1 MGSLW
6 AAQAH
11 PLSVTNC
18 AMAMDAAHGF
28 GIDDLVDEGAVTR
41 EAVLL

>member
-1 MGSLW
+1 MCGFW

-18 AMAMDAAHGF
+18 AMAVNAAHGF
-28 GIDDLVDEGAVTR
+28 GSDDLVDEGAVTC
-41 EAVLL
+41 EAILL

>member
-1 MGSLW
+1 MRCLC

-18 AMAMDAAHGF
+18 AVAMNAAHGF

>member
-1 MGSLW
+1 MRVLC
-6 AAQAH
+6 ATQAH
-11 PLSVTNC
+11 PLSVTSR
-18 AMAMDAAHGF
+18 AVAVDAAHGF